1 MRAFRPFKPL
11 ALVGA
16 VLAALCLAP
25 ASAEAPEERVLT
37 PEQIA
42 RDIALAEEVY
52 ERIHPGYTRF
62 TSAETLRG
70 AWQTLLDEATDD
82 QGMTLGD
89 FYVGSNR
96 VLAQIRCD
104 HTKAELP
111 DVLAELRK
119 VEPVYLP
126 MRWEMIEGRGFVT
139 VPGAETGL
147 QRGDELLAI
156 DGQSLSA
163 RADMIRPLIPFD
175 GQTDWVRDAQIAQSN
190 EFRGGGLDHFGALIF
205 DTQPTANLTIQRGA
219 AEPTEI
225 RVTRITHPEWRA
237 LGVGQTGAANFKDAI
252 RFERLGDKAAYLA
265 VDTFVNYRTPVDPD
279 ALYDPIFQSLKD
291 EGRDTLIVD
300 LRRNGGGSTDASLGL
315 AAHLMRKDAAF
326 KKDVRVKT
334 LNMDG
339 LEEHLWTWD
348 SAAMNPDPR
357 GFIENADGT
366 YSLRKTVS
374 ADLQLM
380 TPDETHFDGRLI
392 LLTSRNNASGSAHLL
407 AFIKDQNP
415 GVVLIGERTGG
426 NAEGATAGILFTLTL
441 PESGIRMRVP
451 AMQSFMNISSF
462 ERGFGISPDI
472 EAPMTVEAFLADQDP
487 ALEKALELT
496 HGSTSFDEAALD

>member
-1 MRAFRPFKPL
+1 MRAFRPFRTL
-11 ALVGA
+11 ALSGA
-16 VLAALCLAP
+16 VLAALFIAP
-25 ASAEAPEERVLT
+25 ASADAPAQRTLT

-42 RDIALAEEVY
+42 SDIALAEEVY

-70 AWQTLLDEATDD
+70 AWQSLLDEAEAD

-89 FYVGSNR
+89 FYVEANR

-111 DVLAELRK
+111 DELAELRK
-119 VEPVYLP
+119 SEPVYLP
-126 MRWEMIEGRGFVT
+126 LRWEMIDGRGFVT
-139 VPGAETGL
+139 VPGDETGL

-156 DGQSLSA
+156 DGQSLSD
-163 RADMIRPLIPFD
+163 RADMIRPLIPYD
-175 GQTDWVRDAQIAQSN
+175 GQTEWVRDVQIAQSY
-190 EFRGGGLDHFGALIF
+190 EFRGGGLDHFGALLF
-205 DTQPTANLTIQRGA
+205 DTRPTAKLTIKRADA
-219 AEPTEI
+219 API
-225 RVTRITHPEWRA
+225 DLRVTRITHPEWRA
-237 LGVGQTGAANFKDAI
+237 LGAGQTGAANFKDAI
-252 RFERLGDKAAYLA
+252 RFDRIGEKAAYLA

-315 AAHLMRKDAAF
+315 AAHLMLEKAAF

-348 SAAMNPDPR
+348 RSAMNPNPL
-357 GFIENADGT
+357 GFKKNEDGT
-366 YSLRKTVS
+366 YSIRKMVS
-374 ADLQLM
+374 DELKQM
-380 TPDETHFDGRLI
+380 TPDDTHFDGRLI
-392 LLTSRNNASGSAHLL
+392 LLTSRNNSSGSTHLL

-415 GVVLIGERTGG
+415 DVVLIGERTGG

-441 PESGIRMRVP
+441 PESGIKMRVP
-451 AMQSFMNISSF
+451 AMQSFMNISGF

-472 EAPMTVEAFLADQDP
+472 EAPMTIEAFLAGEDP
-487 ALEKALELT
+487 ALEKALALI
-496 HGSTSFDEAALD
+496 HGSM